1 MAATRLIALHKN
13 KGKSVAACLK
23 SRTDYVQNPD
33 KTEHG
38 ELISSYEYC
47 LIHLSDF
54 STVFAKVRKNH
65 LSSHNPGN
73 TIFRPVSDQLAK
85 VFDFEIIFLKNL
97 CTDFR

>member
-1 MAATRLIALHKN
+1 MM
-13 KGKSVAACLK
+13 S
-23 SRTDYVQNPD
+23 
-33 KTEHG
+33 
-38 ELISSYEYC
+38 
-47 LIHLSDF
+47 IHLSDF

>member
-1 MAATRLIALHKN
+1 MANNFL
-13 KGKSVAACLK
+13 
-23 SRTDYVQNPD
+23 
-33 KTEHG
+33 
-38 ELISSYEYC
+38 YC

-97 CTDFR
+97 CTDLR

>member
-1 MAATRLIALHKN
+1 MANNFL
-13 KGKSVAACLK
+13 
-23 SRTDYVQNPD
+23 
-33 KTEHG
+33 
-38 ELISSYEYC
+38 YC
-47 LIHLSDF
+47 IIHLSDF

-97 CTDFR
+97 CTDFRRLSSKDHLHF

>member
-1 MAATRLIALHKN
+1 M
-13 KGKSVAACLK
+13 
-23 SRTDYVQNPD
+23 QNN
-33 KTEHG
+33 
-38 ELISSYEYC
+38 LSYR

-73 TIFRPVSDQLAK
+73 TIFRSVSDQLAK

>member
-1 MAATRLIALHKN
+1 MANNFL
-13 KGKSVAACLK
+13 
-23 SRTDYVQNPD
+23 
-33 KTEHG
+33 
-38 ELISSYEYC
+38 YC

-85 VFDFEIIFLKNL
+85 VFDFEIIYLMLRKF
-97 CTDFR
+97 FRSILVMIIYYVGRHGKLDIGWDMILSLTWMT